1 MGRKPKV
8 KTEKFDEKKMETAY
22 DFGSITVP
30 TKWEEV
36 TLQMLSDYQCLCETN
51 GRGAQWVHLGLFNLS
66 MQQRK
71 QFLNMKV

>member
-30 TKWEEV
+30 TKWDEV
-36 TLQMLSDYQCLCETN
+36 TLQMLSDYLALSKEKAIEKKKPAETEN
-51 GRGAQWVHLGLFNLS
+51 E
-66 MQQRK
+66 
-71 QFLNMKV
+71 